1 MKAHLLPVF
10 ALLVAPMLPV
20 SAQGHVHGEAALDIG
35 IEGLTGTFELR
46 VPGDDLYGFEHEP
59 RTPAEKAK
67 RDSAVALMKSR
78 VATLVQFDPSLGCTI
93 VPGPVKYSS
102 GKHIEVQARFEI
114 ACQKAPAGHDIKFGI
129 TKVFPSVQTV
139 RVQLVTES
147 GQSGARIIADK
158 GVVRP

>member
-1 MKAHLLPVF
+1 MKTQWLLLLALGVAPLLP
-10 ALLVAPMLPV
+10 A

-35 IEGLTGTFELR
+35 LDGRRGTFELR

-59 RTPAEKAK
+59 RTAAEKAK
-67 RDSAVALMKSR
+67 RDSALVLMKAR
-78 VATLVQFDPSLGCTI
+78 ATTLVQFDASLGCTI

-102 GKHIEVQARFEI
+102 GKHVEVQARFEI
-114 ACQKAPAGHDIKFGI
+114 ACQKTPSGHDIRFGV
-129 TKVFPSVQTV
+129 TKVFPSVRAV

-147 GQSGARIIADK
+147 GQTGTRIVADQ